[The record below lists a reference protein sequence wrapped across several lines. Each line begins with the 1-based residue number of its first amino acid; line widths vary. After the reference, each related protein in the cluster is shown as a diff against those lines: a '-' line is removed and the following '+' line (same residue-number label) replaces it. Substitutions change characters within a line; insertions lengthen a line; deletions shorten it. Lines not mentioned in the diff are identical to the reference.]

1 MWEWLHRLDNRP
13 EPEVIGANDAS
24 LEARHLAAFAL

>member
-1 MWEWLHRLDNRP
+1 MWEWLHRLDNRS

-24 LEARHLAAFAL
+24 LEARHP